1 MKINFPSKEEF
12 LSSNPTIRFFFPTQD
27 EEYLYTL
34 FLVNHPDSP
43 LFPLSIDDRINYVE
57 NVLKSPY
64 EPLSEDIDTLL
75 RYTLSLEQRA
85 LTDWLNTLHE
95 RQKFFASIPYTLETV
110 DIKDAMLA
118 RTPKLWDDYE
128 RVKKKLMESEDKTE
142 QGLTESL
149 SEKGLIW

>member
-1 MKINFPSKEEF
+1 MKVNFTSKEEF
-12 LSSNPTIRFFFPTQD
+12 LNSNPTIRFFFPSQD
-27 EEYLYTL
+27 AEYLYTL

-43 LFPLSIDDRINYVE
+43 LFSLHTTDRVDYIR
-57 NVLKSPY
+57 NVLKTSY
-64 EPLSEDIDTLL
+64 EPSQEDIETLL
-75 RYTLSLEQRA
+75 NYTLSLEQRA
-85 LTDWLNTLHE
+85 LKNWLDTLHE
-95 RQKFFASIPYTLETV
+95 RERFFSSIPYTLETV

-149 SEKGLIW
+149 SEKGLI